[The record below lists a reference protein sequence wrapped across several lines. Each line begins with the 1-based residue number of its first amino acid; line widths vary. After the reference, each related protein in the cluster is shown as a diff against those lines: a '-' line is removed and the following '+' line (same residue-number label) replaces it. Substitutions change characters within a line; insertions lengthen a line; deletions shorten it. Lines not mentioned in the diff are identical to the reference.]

1 MEAWTKEQVCEFM
14 TAKGFAELGAS
25 LAEQEVECTDLE
37 SLTAEELLNVFAV
50 PNFGRAK
57 RILRAIED
65 ARKAG
70 VDNRSGQEDVL
81 ASPSKRLRDEGKSA
95 GAPSPSQSK
104 TSISSPK
111 GHARGQ
117 GSVCKGSPGKGRG
130 KAASSGKMS
139 SPGKSNL
146 RASAF
151 GALMNQGDIDFA
163 QLERKYRPISELVA
177 GDKNVWVK
185 GRVTKKVGVRTYKR
199 QNALEEE
206 HKLELFYSRCAR
218 HRVEDRHDRR
228 SLGHDA

>member
-14 TAKGFAELGAS
+14 TANGFAELGAL
-25 LAEQEVECTDLE
+25 LAEQEVDGTFLE
-37 SLTAEELLNVFAV
+37 SITAEELLNVFAV

-57 RILRAIED
+57 RILRVIGD

-70 VDNRSGQEDVL
+70 VDNRSGHEDAL
-81 ASPSKRLRDEGKSA
+81 ASPSKRLRGEGKSA

-104 TSISSPK
+104 TSTSSPK

-146 RASAF
+146 CASAF

-177 GDKNVWVK
+177 GDKNV
-185 GRVTKKVGVRTYKR
+185 
-199 QNALEEE
+199 
-206 HKLELFYSRCAR
+206 
-218 HRVEDRHDRR
+218 
-228 SLGHDA
+228 